1 MPAPSLKARA
11 TSAARVES
19 HFGGDPLNP
28 HGYRLAIPVGRANR
42 FRLAQLD
49 DYSSL
54 PRRKLPWHPPL
65 TLGLRA
71 RVSERDLPGTWGFG
85 LWNDPFGLSLGF
97 GGTAGR
103 LPALP
108 NAAWF
113 FHASQENY
121 LSFRDDKPGHGF
133 LAQCFHSQPFHPL
146 LIPAGL
152 ALPFSPKR
160 TRNLLGR
167 IIDED
172 CARLSI
178 DVTQWHEYR
187 LEWSPQQVAWWVD
200 DMLILESPITPRPPL
215 GLVIWMDNQFAAFR
229 PDGKLQWGLQENPPA
244 WMEIEQLNVDS
255 KN

>member
-1 MPAPSLKARA
+1 MPVPSLKARA
-11 TSAARVES
+11 TSAARVEP
-19 HFGGDPLNP
+19 HFGGDSSNAQ
-28 HGYRLAIPVGRANR
+28 GCRLFIPAGRANR

-71 RVSERDLPGTWGFG
+71 RVSEPDLPGTWGFG

-113 FHASQENY
+113 FHASQGNY
-121 LSFRDDKPGHGF
+121 LSFRDDKPGNGF
-133 LAQCFHSQPFHPL
+133 LAQCFCSQSFHPS
-146 LIPAGL
+146 LIPSGL
-152 ALPFSPKR
+152 VLPFSPKT
-160 TRNLLGR
+160 TRRLLNRAIEEDGVR
-167 IIDED
+167 I
-172 CARLSI
+172 SV

-187 LEWSPQQVAWWVD
+187 LEWGPHGVTWWVD
-200 DMLILESPITPRPPL
+200 DALILESPIAPRPPL

-229 PDGKLQWGLQENPPA
+229 PDGKLRWGLQENPSA
-244 WMEIEQLNVDS
+244 WMEIEELSVN
-255 KN
+255 